1 MEYIASFRIVSRILV
16 SILTN
21 FHTWIIVVLFVGA
34 LFLHYPN
41 VLPFME
47 TVDPDSFLYLSRHSV
62 GRLLLLLPITYS
74 AMAFGLTGGLLSLLI
89 AMSITIPSIYLG
101 LSPDPDDIIEIIG
114 IFIVGL
120 VVILWFD
127 SYYTDKRNRQQ
138 AYIKLETAQRE
149 LQRMQQNLR
158 YYLKQITIAQEE
170 ERRRI
175 AQELHDDTAQDL
187 IVLSRRLDIYRS
199 NNKDLSSE
207 NITYLDEMQQQIN
220 RTLSEVRRFSQDLRP
235 SVLDDLGL
243 IPALE
248 WLLPELGKHFDLLTS
263 LEIKGVVQRFPPET
277 ELVLFRI
284 VQESLRNIGKHAN
297 ATEATLTILND
308 ENNSCFIIK
317 DNGGGFKP
325 PERIGDLAAGGKL
338 GLVGMEE
345 RARLIGSILKIDS
358 LPGKG
363 TTITIEVAKDG
374 KIIEEIDNY

>member
-1 MEYIASFRIVSRILV
+1 
-16 SILTN
+16 
-21 FHTWIIVVLFVGA
+21 
-34 LFLHYPN
+34 
-41 VLPFME
+41 
-47 TVDPDSFLYLSRHSV
+47 
-62 GRLLLLLPITYS
+62 

-187 IVLSRRLDIYRS
+187 IVLSRRLDGYRS
-199 NNKDLSSE
+199 NNKNLSNE